1 MFCASKYQATNS
13 NEKVRTIRLTLSQKF
28 AVSGEAPEQPVVS
41 VKSGN
46 VFEKR
51 LIEKYIAD
59 HGKDPVSGEELTL
72 EDLVEIKARKYFNTY

>member
-1 MFCASKYQATNS
+1 M
-13 NEKVRTIRLTLSQKF
+13 RRL
-28 AVSGEAPEQPVVS
+28 VSGEAPQQPVVS

-59 HGKDPVSGEELTL
+59 HGKDPVTGEELTAD
-72 EDLVEIKARKYFNTY
+72 DLIEVKTRK

>member
-1 MFCASKYQATNS
+1 
-13 NEKVRTIRLTLSQKF
+13 
-28 AVSGEAPEQPVVS
+28 

-59 HGKDPVSGEELTL
+59 NGRDPINNEEMTV
-72 EDLVEIKARKYFNTY
+72 EDLIEIKTSKDLNDE